1 LHNSQWSTRRL
12 DGGQGKHA
20 ATKASV
26 PEYYVTLIEHLP
38 EPSVLVAPNSECLV
52 VNRQLGRVAGANR
65 NAPVRALFSQA
76 SWEKVEPVLETARSG
91 VLSRLTGPVFDPAGK
106 RLGEGA
112 TLTPLRFA
120 GEDQAHVL
128 VQVDVPAARR
138 QDLKDL
144 APTLLETPS
153 FLDWFPDRVVLI
165 EENETDAAVQAR
177 LELESGAPVPVEA
190 LGRCLYQC
198 RQGEPQTLYLSP
210 AAPIGSGIHE
220 DRRVTEV
227 RLVPGG
233 QARQAAGTVMAILRP
248 DVPCPTE
255 IEENKRLATLDSLTE
270 LINRRAFLQSIG
282 RAISDLKAG
291 KKNGLAILYIDLDEF
306 KKVNDIGGHE
316 AGDIM
321 LLKVAACLRQ
331 VAASDGVA
339 SRIGGDEF
347 ALALPA
353 NTQAD
358 VYRRADQIL
367 DGLDRIR
374 VEVGNRIF
382 TIGASIGAVYV
393 EGLTEDS
400 RVETAELLRLA
411 DSACLKGKR
420 LGGRTVHV
428 NKLSDAVPKE
438 SESAAPRPPE
448 FSVFGTRDL
457 ALNALPIVCLASNE
471 ICGEE
476 ILLRIGSETEKDYSA
491 RVLISAAER
500 DGYIAQVDSWTL
512 DQVMDAASQ
521 RTGRRWL
528 TVNVSVV
535 SAADPVFR
543 RVLAYRL
550 RMNPLLAT
558 RLCIEISEKDFLRE
572 PSTVESFFEFVSGL
586 GCQTA
591 IDDFSGHWSA
601 LARFA
606 QMKPD
611 WIKLDA
617 GLLRDIASDDIK
629 LQLFRALTS
638 AVHDLGIKSIAKH
651 VETEDVALV
660 LKTMQVT
667 AAQGYH
673 FGRPVPWPG
682 AERID

>member
-1 LHNSQWSTRRL
+1 
-12 DGGQGKHA
+12 
-20 ATKASV
+20 
-26 PEYYVTLIEHLP
+26 
-38 EPSVLVAPNSECLV
+38 
-52 VNRQLGRVAGANR
+52 VNRQLARVSG
-65 NAPVRALFSQA
+65 VKQHESVQTLFSQS
-76 SWEKVEPVLETARSG
+76 SWEEVEPVLDAARSG
-91 VLSRLTGPVFDPAGK
+91 VLSRLAGPVLDRKGQH
-106 RLGEGA
+106 LGEGA

-128 VQVDVPAARR
+128 VQVDAPASHRS
-138 QDLKDL
+138 DLTEP
-144 APTLLETPS
+144 APRPFGTESLSE
-153 FLDWFPDRVVLI
+153 WFPDRVLLI
-165 EENETDAAVQAR
+165 GENETDAAVQEK
-177 LELESGAPVPVEA
+177 LEQESGALVPVES

-210 AAPIGSGIHE
+210 AAPVARSIHD

-227 RLVPGG
+227 RFVSAALAG
-233 QARQAAGTVMAILRP
+233 QEAGAVLAILRP
-248 DVPCPTE
+248 DVPCPAE

-270 LINRRAFLQSIG
+270 LQNRRAFLQSTG
-282 RAISDLKAG
+282 RAVADLKSG

-331 VAASDGVA
+331 VAAPDGVA

-347 ALALPA
+347 ALALTT

-382 TIGASIGAVYV
+382 TIGASIGAAYI

-420 LGGRTVHV
+420 LGGRTVHL
-428 NKLSDAVPKE
+428 NRLSDAEPDGSKN
-438 SESAAPRPPE
+438 APLRPPE

-457 ALNALPIVCLASNE
+457 ALNALPIVCLDSNTV
-471 ICGEE
+471 CGEE
-476 ILLRIGSETEKDYSA
+476 ILLRIGNETEKDYSA

-572 PSTVESFFEFVSGL
+572 PSTVESFFSFVSGL

-606 QMKPD
+606 QIKPD

-617 GLLRDIASDDIK
+617 SLLRDIASDSIR
-629 LQLFRALTS
+629 LQLVRAMTS

-651 VETEDVALV
+651 VETEDVASV
-660 LKTMQVT
+660 LKTMHVS

-673 FGRPVPWPG
+673 YGRPVPWPG
-682 AERID
+682 TDLMD